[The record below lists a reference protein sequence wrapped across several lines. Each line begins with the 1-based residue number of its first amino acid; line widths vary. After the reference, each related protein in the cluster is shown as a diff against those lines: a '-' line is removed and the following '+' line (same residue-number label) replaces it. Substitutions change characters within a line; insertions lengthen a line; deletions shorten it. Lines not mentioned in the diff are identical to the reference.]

1 MGKLSTNINE
11 ATNAIP
17 GLITE
22 LQKVRAEAEAIV
34 GLQERGARALPTG
47 GSPLTVSGSTGGG
60 GGGGLDRLGDSGVIG
75 LLLGALAAGGATG
88 GGSGRE
94 RFQPLPPSLRGAT
107 FARSLALGQ
116 FR

>member
-34 GLQERGARALPTG
+34 GLQERGARALPSG
-47 GSPLTVSGSTGGG
+47 QAALTVSGSTGGG

-75 LLLGALAAGGATG
+75 LLLGALATGGAS